1 MESNKDEAVRCL
13 AIAQKHRDAGN
24 YTSARKFVQKSM
36 ALFETA
42 EATKLLASIN
52 AAENQAGAS
61 SSANGS
67 SSSAEARPSDSKANH
82 RTASS
87 SSSGTA
93 GGMGGEKR
101 EYTTEQVT
109 VVKRVRTCKVTDYYE
124 ILAVSKSCSEADVR
138 KAYRKLALALHPD
151 KNGAPGA
158 DEAFKMVSKA
168 FQVLSDTQK
177 RAIYDQSGSD
187 PEDRSAG
194 MPSRSS
200 GFATRGGGGFEG
212 ELSPEDL
219 FNMFFG
225 GGGTPAFGSGFG
237 GGGPVFTTTF
247 GPGGFR
253 TTRMGAGM
261 PRGQPRAAATDSRSA
276 FIQILPLLIL
286 FALSILTNLPSL
298 FGSSPVPDPRFSF
311 SSTARYNAERTTND
325 LGVKYFVN
333 PTEWT
338 SHPVVGP
345 EVARQKADKPE
356 TRGPAVTKFERVVEM
371 SYAQDMLTEC
381 QRGQEHKS
389 RRKEAEV
396 GLFGF
401 GTDWDK
407 VRKIESEVIPSCVE
421 YERLRRRR

>member
-1 MESNKDEAVRCL
+1 
-13 AIAQKHRDAGN
+13 
-24 YTSARKFVQKSM
+24 
-36 ALFETA
+36 
-42 EATKLLASIN
+42 
-52 AAENQAGAS
+52 
-61 SSANGS
+61 
-67 SSSAEARPSDSKANH
+67 
-82 RTASS
+82 
-87 SSSGTA
+87 
-93 GGMGGEKR
+93 
-101 EYTTEQVT
+101 
-109 VVKRVRTCKVTDYYE
+109 
-124 ILAVSKSCSEADVR
+124 
-138 KAYRKLALALHPD
+138 
-151 KNGAPGA
+151 
-158 DEAFKMVSKA
+158 
-168 FQVLSDTQK
+168 
-177 RAIYDQSGSD
+177 
-187 PEDRSAG
+187 
-194 MPSRSS
+194 
-200 GFATRGGGGFEG
+200 
-212 ELSPEDL
+212 
-219 FNMFFG
+219 
-225 GGGTPAFGSGFG
+225 
-237 GGGPVFTTTF
+237 
-247 GPGGFR
+247 
-253 TTRMGAGM
+253 MGAGM